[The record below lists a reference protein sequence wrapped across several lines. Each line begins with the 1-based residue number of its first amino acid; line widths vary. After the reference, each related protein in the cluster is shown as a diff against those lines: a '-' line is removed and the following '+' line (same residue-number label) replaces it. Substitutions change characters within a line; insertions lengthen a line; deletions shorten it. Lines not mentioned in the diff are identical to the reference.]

1 LKKLRVLD
9 LFSGIGGFSLGLE
22 RTGGFETVAF
32 CEFDEKARLVLS
44 KHWPDVPVYPDI
56 KELTYERLKTDRAID
71 VVCGGFPCQP
81 FSQAGKQRGKAD
93 DRDLWPEMFRI
104 IKECQSTI
112 VIGENVAGFINMEL
126 DRTVSDLEGEGYE
139 VRVFVLGAVAVQAPH
154 QRQRCWI
161 IGRKGDVADSEGI
174 GHRRGY
180 RQKRGTAQR
189 ELQPEKRKGS
199 ALGSQTQGCGES
211 FSKDVADSESE
222 RLEGGEWDCCREGWK
237 SLPSIEDNRD
247 KMGGEVRCFGR
258 TSSQKR
264 NADVADSEIEGG
276 QRRSTGKSGI
286 NPQCEKTVSGRG
298 GARDVADSECPRG
311 KVRLSGPDTG
321 EKGIT
326 KEFNDRDH
334 RQPRGETGDTR
345 STFGRLGRV
354 IDGFP
359 KRLDGTLDAWSPGWE
374 DETPRVTVGQKN
386 RATRLKQ
393 LGNAVLPQVV
403 EVLGHAILEMENDIG
418 GFDGTK
424 HIE

>member
-1 LKKLRVLD
+1 MKKLRVLD

-174 GHRRGY
+174 GHRGGD
-180 RQKRGTAQR
+180 RQKCGTAQR

-264 NADVADSEIEGG
+264 NA
-276 QRRSTGKSGI
+276 
-286 NPQCEKTVSGRG
+286 
-298 GARDVADSECPRG
+298 DVADSECPRG

-393 LGNAVLPQVV
+393 LGNAVLPPLV